1 MDCIIGV
8 LIGLIIMF
16 FIHFS
21 VQMISFGVPE
31 QIQNLKKLFGP
42 KYRIR
47 KNKEGFY
54 YAEERTIFGYVY
66 CIYSSSRNIKNV
78 ESYIQDEINGK
89 HKSGPDEIIEV
100 NISTASTVTIKE

>member
-1 MDCIIGV
+1 MDCVIGV
-8 LIGLIIMF
+8 LIGLIIML

-47 KNKEGFY
+47 KRKDGVS
-54 YAEERTIFGYVY
+54 YVEKRY
-66 CIYSSSRNIKNV
+66 LFWYNHCDYSFHKDINLTMNWLK
-78 ESYIQDEINGK
+78 DELDGK
-89 HKSGPDEIIEV
+89 HVSIPDEIIETDIV
-100 NISTASTVTIKE
+100 TNHTVTIKE